1 MPSVATALD
10 VARLY
15 EELRDCVRANDQDG
29 VKRIFAELVRARRPV
44 SEILGEVRS
53 LSKERER
60 PERQQ
65 SEVVRREWPV
75 QTALSRDEPSAPG
88 ETFRNL
94 ESGIDSSVAPT
105 APVALD
111 TTTSQGSEKAHSLF
125 EDAARNQPS
134 VGFPEGVPGAAFNSP
149 SESPASSFAPDHSEF
164 PAAPAQSSS
173 QDVVPS
179 FIEQPLNTVPFATD
193 QNTSESSRQN
203 WEHQNSEPPI
213 GSEFAVESTVP
224 PVFMEWKGPGSAQP
238 VERPSQPATPPLLE
252 EAMRAP
258 DAQGAASAGSS
269 TETISAAP
277 SYETDPITP
286 PPDQTEPRTA
296 PAPSEDGAPEAATQ
310 LSSRAASFG
319 VALDAAPATID
330 SAPPARRLPIV
341 RIVIGVFALPAIA
354 SVGWLLLPQKAG
366 EQLAVNLA
374 PRPEATVPAAEN
386 KPPRLM
392 ARPEA
397 VAPGL
402 EAKPVASGAS
412 AKPPD
417 PATPPPAGAFE
428 RTPVNT
434 AAPAPA
440 AIAVAPAPAAATAPA
455 AGTAVPNAPA
465 APRSDA
471 APSIAK
477 LEPPKDTPPA
487 LVVPDGRL
495 QPSSPPASNP
505 SGAVPPQANATA
517 ETAALLSR
525 GDALFGVG
533 DVASARLFYERAA
546 DAGNGEA
553 ALRLGETYDRN
564 FLERAKLRAVQGD
577 LKAAVHWYR
586 RARELGVVEAE
597 ILLKGI
603 QPK

>member
-75 QTALSRDEPSAPG
+75 QTALSRDEPSALG

-164 PAAPAQSSS
+164 PAAPAQSPS
-173 QDVVPS
+173 QDIVPS

-203 WEHQNSEPPI
+203 WEHQNSEPAI
-213 GSEFAVESTVP
+213 GSAFAVESTAP
-224 PVFMEWKGPGSAQP
+224 PGSKEVTRPGPAQP
-238 VERPSQPATPPLLE
+238 IERPSQPAMPPLLE
-252 EAMRAP
+252 EAMRVPDGQDAAP
-258 DAQGAASAGSS
+258 AKSS
-269 TETISAAP
+269 TETISAVP

-286 PPDQTEPRTA
+286 PQDQIEPRTA
-296 PAPSEDGAPEAATQ
+296 SAPSEEAAPEAATQ

-341 RIVIGVFALPAIA
+341 RIAIGVFALPAIA
-354 SVGWLLLPQKAG
+354 SVGWFLLPQKAG
-366 EQLAVNLA
+366 EQVAVNLA
-374 PRPEATVPAAEN
+374 PRPEATVAAAEN
-386 KPPRLM
+386 KPLRLT

-402 EAKPVASGAS
+402 EAKP
-412 AKPPD
+412 
-417 PATPPPAGAFE
+417 
-428 RTPVNT
+428 
-434 AAPAPA
+434 PAPA

-477 LEPPKDTPPA
+477 LEPPKDAPPA
-487 LVVPDGRL
+487 LVAPDGPL
-495 QPSSPPASNP
+495 QSSSPPASNP
-505 SGAVPPQANATA
+505 SGAAPPQANATA

-553 ALRLGETYDRN
+553 ALRLGETYDPN